1 MAKSADEMR
10 FRAVVIDNECFF
22 WMGCGLRDGGIG
34 RKGSGM
40 QKRAGKHGGP
50 IEIRL
55 LNAASA
61 PAHTPE

>member
-1 MAKSADEMR
+1 MR

-34 RKGSGM
+34 MEGSGM
-40 QKRAGKHGGP
+40 QKRTGKHGGL

-55 LNAASA
+55 PSTAGA
-61 PAHTPE
+61 PAHNSG

>member
-1 MAKSADEMR
+1 
-10 FRAVVIDNECFF
+10 
-22 WMGCGLRDGGIG
+22 MGCGLRDGGIG
-34 RKGSGM
+34 MEGSGM